1 MIATTD
7 LSDARPEAQVLDP
20 ILAHFGG
27 VERFSGPIRTLA
39 VFEDNAKVRERL
51 ETPGD
56 GAVLVIDG
64 GGSTRCALVGGNLG
78 KLAEQN
84 GWAGIVVWGCV
95 RDTAELGACNLG
107 VMALAPHPRKSVKR
121 GEGRIDVPVAFGGV
135 TFTPGAWL
143 VADEDGLVV
152 TDRPA

>member
-1 MIATTD
+1 MFATTD
-7 LSDARPEAQVLDP
+7 LSDERPEAQVLDP

-27 VERFSGPIRTLA
+27 VERFAGPIRTLA
-39 VFEDNAKVRERL
+39 VFEDNARVRERL
-51 ETPGD
+51 STPGD

-78 KLAEQN
+78 QLAVQN

-95 RDTAELGACNLG
+95 RDTAELGACAVG
-107 VMALAPHPRKSVKR
+107 VMALAPHPRRSVKR
-121 GEGRIDVPVAFGGV
+121 GEGREDVVVVFGGV

-143 VADEDGLVV
+143 VADEDGVVV